1 MAVLALCDEKTAQ
14 SWQVWPKAE
23 VVPPG
28 AVHELGNYLFELYG
42 ADGASAAEL
51 LIDDQK
57 LEPLRTK
64 ESTSARWR
72 WTPGFHAGSV
82 EAEVRLPGRGP
93 QRFQIVT
100 DPDLR
105 KLTRDHFDAMVREIL
120 EDTFA
125 LFSASGFRKAVARG
139 TGARPPAIAR
149 LEFLRSRIVELEQVV
164 AAIIRNP
171 RRRLTAE
178 EVSLPYHRAIHA
190 TGPEIIRSLRGG
202 RVLKEQGTASRLPAP
217 LRGFLPASIRTGLKR
232 NSLDIPEHRE
242 IGACL
247 RAWAAWLT
255 SAADQLARK
264 NASDQELAQNIET
277 WVRRCRGLARRIG
290 ALANAPAFETA
301 DASAPGLH
309 LSAIFRND
317 PAYRAFFRLWQDMN
331 RGIAAV
337 FGDFLDMPLART
349 WELYEL
355 WCFLRLVRAGVAVF
369 GGAGVSVKDLFIHDA
384 AGGLTIAAGAVA
396 VEVGNGWKLCFQK
409 RYREFWVE
417 ADGRGTFSRE
427 MTPDIV
433 AASDATTSQPGRLI
447 VLDAKYR
454 IEDGLNDALSSI
466 HTYRDALVEEKGTA
480 GTNGFVSA
488 AYLLTPH
495 VAEGGTAASYRAVA
509 MPARLFRPDYR
520 SSFRFGAVTLRPG
533 LSLVELGSVLR
544 TIVADAT
551 NAAP

>member
-1 MAVLALCDEKTAQ
+1 MAALQLRNEKNGQ
-14 SWQVWPKAE
+14 SWQVWPMPE
-23 VVPPG
+23 TVPPG
-28 AVHELGNYLFELYG
+28 AVHELGNYLFELHG
-42 ADGASAAEL
+42 AEGAYAADL

-64 ESTSARWR
+64 EPTCARWR
-72 WTPGFHAGSV
+72 WSPGFHAGSV
-82 EAEVRLPGRGP
+82 EAEVRLPGKGP
-93 QRFQIVT
+93 LRFQVVT

-139 TGARPPAIAR
+139 AGARPPAIAR
-149 LEFLRSRIVELEQVV
+149 LEFLRSRIAELEQVV
-164 AAIIRNP
+164 AAINRNP
-171 RRRLTAE
+171 RHRLSAE
-178 EVSLPYHRAIHA
+178 EVSLPYYRAIHA

-202 RVLKEQGTASRLPAP
+202 RVLKEQGTPSRLPAP
-217 LRGFLPASIRTGLKR
+217 LRGFLPTTIRTGLKR

-247 RAWAAWLT
+247 RAWAAWLI
-255 SAADQLARK
+255 SAGDQLARK
-264 NASDQELAQNIET
+264 SDSDPELAQNIQT
-277 WVRRCRGLARRIG
+277 WVLRCRGLARRVG
-290 ALANAPAFETA
+290 ALATAPAFETSK
-301 DASAPGLH
+301 ASAPGLH

-331 RGIAAV
+331 LGIAAV

-355 WCFLRLVRAGVAVF
+355 WCFLRLVRAGVAEF
-369 GGAGVSVKDLFIHDA
+369 GGSGISVRDLFIRDA
-384 AGGLTIAAGAVA
+384 AGGLTIAAGAVTIG
-396 VEVGNGWKLCFQK
+396 VGNAWRLCFQK

-417 ADGRGTFSRE
+417 ADGRGSFSRE

-433 AASDATTSQPGRLI
+433 AAVDATATQPGRLI

-454 IEDGLNDALSSI
+454 IEAGLNDALSSI
-466 HTYRDALVEEKGTA
+466 HTYRDALVEEKGAGSTA
-480 GTNGFVSA
+480 AFVTA

-495 VAEGGTAASYRAVA
+495 IADGGAAASYRTVG

-520 SSFRFGAVTLRPG
+520 STFRFGAVTLRPG
-533 LSLVELGSVLR
+533 LTLAELGAALR

-551 NAAP
+551 AAP